1 MGLTGHIPQFRPPPV
16 SIVTVDHLTIY
27 HSRNCFFYKPAL
39 RIIGEIPGP
48 GGVRD
53 RKGAVEAIQSLAQCH
68 RIVRINKNDVRI
80 QENNVIYIP
89 FN

>member
-1 MGLTGHIPQFRPPPV
+1 MQAAAAVTDRSNAVLHVIRECPAARSCAQFRPPPV

-27 HSRNCFFYKPAL
+27 HSRNRLFYKPAL

-53 RKGAVEAIQSLAQCH
+53 RKGAVDP
-68 RIVRINKNDVRI
+68 N
-80 QENNVIYIP
+80 YT
-89 FN
+89 